1 MKRFFCILTAFL
13 MIGGLCSCSA
23 LSPSSFG
30 EIPVSGTVLMDT
42 QFPVYAKDTEQIQV
56 ALCNGSGE
64 TLEFGSRWQMEV
76 YKDGTWMRIPFRENT
91 AFHDLLY
98 CLMPG
103 GIHVFTVHTASLDY
117 TLTEGTYRIVKQ
129 TEGDFGAAYSAEFT
143 VGVSRVGK
151 NSPYGY
157 APLES
162 LPHDHYGSAY
172 EDGVIYVGSL
182 GQKDSTAV
190 DAFFSQYKMCMN
202 TQLRLAMNNGSGI
215 ILEDILCERKLGSWR
230 IRYRRDETRCGGEIT
245 ESIYSYLVSDGE
257 EIYLSNEPQYAKDT
271 AVQIPLL
278 KDYDWIGHDSVKAWL
293 KEQGKKFGDF
303 DPLRPAFWSP
313 DGRKLVVLHDEPL
326 QFSLSQ
332 LHENGGEEGHMT
344 GIAGMAGKSGMKKIS
359 SVLWSPDSETTVLVC
374 ETDRKGWTGYVS
386 YSVAEDTV
394 LSYTSSQ
401 YEPTFDADG
410 NILIPE

>member
-1 MKRFFCILTAFL
+1 MKRIWLCLAAIAAVLTLAA
-13 MIGGLCSCSA
+13 CSV
-23 LSPSSFG
+23 LTPSPFG
-30 EIPVSGTVLMDT
+30 EIPLSGQVQMDT
-42 QFPVYAKDTEQIQV
+42 QFPIYAEDIETIQV
-56 ALCNGSGE
+56 ALCNGTE
-64 TLEFGSRWQMEV
+64 KTLEFGSRWQMEV
-76 YKDGTWMRIPFRENT
+76 HKNGTWMRIPFRENT

-98 CLMPG
+98 GLLPG

-143 VGVSRVGK
+143 VGASRVGK

-162 LPHDHYGSAY
+162 LPQDHYGSAY
-172 EDGVIYVGSL
+172 EDGVVFVNSL

-190 DAFFSQYKMCMN
+190 DAFFSQYKMGMN
-202 TQLRLAMNNGSGI
+202 TQLRLAMNNGSEI
-215 ILEDILCERKLGSWR
+215 ILEDILCERKLGAWR

-257 EIYLSNEPQYAKDT
+257 EIYLSNEPEYAKDT
-271 AVQIPLL
+271 AVQVPLL
-278 KDYDWIGHDSVKAWL
+278 KDYDWIGHDSVKTWL
-293 KEQGKKFGDF
+293 REQGKKFGDF

-313 DGRKLVVLHDEPL
+313 DGKKLVVLHGEPL
-326 QFSLSQ
+326 EFSLSQ

-344 GIAGMAGKSGMKKIS
+344 GIAGMTGKSDMKKIR
-359 SVLWSPDSETTVLVC
+359 SVLWTPDSETAVLVC
-374 ETDRKGWTGYVS
+374 ETGHGGWTGYVF
-386 YSVAEDTV
+386 YSVAEDKVTA
-394 LSYTSSQ
+394 YTSSQ